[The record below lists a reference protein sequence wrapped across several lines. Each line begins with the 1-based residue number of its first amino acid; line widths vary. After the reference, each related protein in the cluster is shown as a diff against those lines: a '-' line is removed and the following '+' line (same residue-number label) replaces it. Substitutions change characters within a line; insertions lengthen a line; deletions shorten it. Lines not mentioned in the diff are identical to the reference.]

1 MTNSSVTP
9 PSPPISR
16 ITLFAEV
23 LLPIPV
29 PGTFTYRVPYDLNG
43 TVRVGQRVVVQFG
56 KTKILSGIIVSLT
69 EQVPGVEV
77 KYLMDVLDEQPVV
90 NELQLRFWDW
100 VKTYYLCNLGE
111 VMQAALPSALKLSSE
126 SKVALNSE
134 FVLDSVALN
143 DFEYLIV
150 EALQIQPKIAI
161 SEVSKIVG
169 FKKVMPLIHT
179 MMEKGILVLEEELD
193 EKYKARYERF
203 MRLSGFYRDET
214 RLHELMDS
222 LTKRAFKQLE
232 VVLSFLSMGGDCD
245 HELMAASVLKK
256 ASANS
261 SVLKTLVEK
270 GVLEVMERP
279 VSRLKDYKVQAE
291 VASIQL
297 TEVQQRA
304 LDEIKKGFGDNKPVL
319 LHGVTSSGKTEL
331 YIKLI
336 HEAVEQGKQVL
347 YLLPEI
353 ALTAQ
358 IINRLKQYFG
368 DKLGVYHS
376 RYGANERVEVWHH
389 VGDFAR
395 NHGGRCQI
403 IVGSRSAIF
412 LPYSDLGLVIVDEEH
427 DTSFKQVDPAPRYHA
442 RDAAIVLGAMHH
454 ARVLLGSA
462 TPSYESYYNA
472 LNGRYRLVE
481 IFQRF
486 GGVEMPEIILSDM
499 RVEKRRKTVQADF
512 GSLLLDAVK
521 DTLDRKGQAIL
532 FQNRRG
538 FALRVECDDCHH
550 VPQCINCD
558 VSLIY
563 HKKQNVMRC
572 HYCGYTTSVPA
583 TCPACHS
590 PNIKM
595 HGFGTE
601 KVEEDLR
608 FLLPGARVAR
618 LDLDTTRSKNDY
630 QHILEAFQE
639 KETDIL
645 VGTQMVTKGLDFDTV
660 KVVGVLNADNMLSFP
675 DFRAHERSFQLMSQ
689 VAGRAGRKGEKG
701 KVIIQTYE
709 PTHPVLQDVMR
720 NDFRGL
726 YEKQMLTRRQ
736 FGYPPFYRIVLIRL
750 KHKDEHK
757 LNPAAAELASML
769 RPIFMQDLLGPEY
782 PVVARVKNLY
792 IKQMMVKFKRE
803 HHAQQVKELIMQQ
816 IQMFREQSDY
826 KSVIVQVDVDP
837 C

>member
-1 MTNSSVTP
+1 MTNSSAIP
-9 PSPPISR
+9 PSPPIDR

-29 PGTFTYRVPYDLNG
+29 PGTFTYRVPYALNHAI
-43 TVRVGQRVVVQFG
+43 RVGQRVVVQFG
-56 KTKILSGIIVSLT
+56 KTKILSGIVTRLT
-69 EQVPGVEV
+69 EEVPGVEV
-77 KYLMDVLDEQPVV
+77 KYLMDLLDEQPVV
-90 NELQLRFWDW
+90 NEKQLKFWDW
-100 VKTYYLCNLGE
+100 VQSYYLCHLGE

-126 SKVALNSE
+126 SKVALNND
-134 FVLDSVALN
+134 FVLDSLPLN

-179 MMEKGILVLEEELD
+179 MMEKGILVLEEELE

-203 MRLSGFYRDET
+203 MRLSGLYREDE
-214 RLHELMDS
+214 RLHELMDT

-232 VVLSFLSMGGDCD
+232 VVLAFLSMGGDSD
-245 HELMAASVLKK
+245 HELAAATVLKR
-256 ASANS
+256 ANANS
-261 SVLKTLVEK
+261 AVFKALVEK
-270 GVLEVMERP
+270 GVFEVVERP
-279 VSRLKDYKVQAE
+279 VSRLKEYQAQAD
-291 VASIQL
+291 VAAIQL
-297 TEVQQRA
+297 TEPQQQA
-304 LDEIKKGFGDNKPVL
+304 FSQIKDGFNDRQPVL

-336 HEAVEQGKQVL
+336 QETLDQGRQVL

-358 IINRLKQYFG
+358 IINRLKQFFG

-376 RYGANERVEVWHH
+376 RYGSNERVEVWRYVNEFAHH
-389 VGDFAR
+389 R
-395 NHGGRCQI
+395 SGRCQI

-412 LPYSDLGLVIVDEEH
+412 LPYTDLGLIIVDEEH
-427 DTSFKQVDPAPRYHA
+427 DTSFKQTDPAPRYHA
-442 RDAAIVLGAMHH
+442 RDAAIVLGALHQ
-454 ARVLLGSA
+454 ANVLLGSA

-481 IFQRF
+481 ILQRY

-499 RVEKRRKTVQADF
+499 RVEKRRKTLQADF
-512 GSLLLDAVK
+512 GSVLLDAVK
-521 DTLDRKGQAIL
+521 ETLDRKGQAIL

-550 VPQCINCD
+550 IPQCINCD

-563 HKKQNVMRC
+563 HKGQNVMRC
-572 HYCGYTTSVPA
+572 HYCGYTASVPS
-583 TCPACHS
+583 TCPVCHS
-590 PNIKM
+590 PNIRM

-608 FLLPGARVAR
+608 IVLPEAKVAR

-630 QHILEAFQE
+630 QRILEAFQD

-645 VGTQMVTKGLDFDTV
+645 VGTQMVTKGLDFDAV

-675 DFRAHERSFQLMSQ
+675 DFRAHERSFQLMAQ
-689 VAGRAGRKGEKG
+689 VAGRAGRKGERG

-709 PTHPVLQDVMR
+709 PSHPVLQDVLR
-720 NDFRGL
+720 NDYRGL
-726 YEKQMLTRRQ
+726 YEKQMVTRRQ

-750 KHKDEHK
+750 KHKDEGK
-757 LNPAAAELASML
+757 LNAAAAALASML
-769 RPIFMQDLLGPEY
+769 RPIFQQDLLGPEY
-782 PVVARVKNLY
+782 PMVSRVKNLF

-803 HHAQQVKELIMQQ
+803 YSAQQVKAMIQQ
-816 IQMFREQSDY
+816 QLQQFQQQPDY
-826 KSVIVQVDVDP
+826 KSVIVQIDVDP